1 VKAPIY
7 MIFKLTIAT
16 RHYQNPY
23 MKVIE
28 KQLEIKETENFNSK
42 ISINLNSIYL
52 PLENRILLREDNRKK
67 GIANKA

>member
-1 VKAPIY
+1 
-7 MIFKLTIAT
+7 
-16 RHYQNPY
+16 